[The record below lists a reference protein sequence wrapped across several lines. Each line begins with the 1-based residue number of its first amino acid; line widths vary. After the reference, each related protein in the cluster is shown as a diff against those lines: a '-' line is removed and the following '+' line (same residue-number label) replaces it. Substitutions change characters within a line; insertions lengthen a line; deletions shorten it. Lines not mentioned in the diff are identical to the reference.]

1 MKCIRITLVLM
12 ISLCLLGYSQEGFA
26 QNYPTKPIRV
36 IIPFTAGSTNTLIVR
51 ALQKRLSKELNG
63 ATFVVENIPAGTTK
77 MATLEVMKAEPDGY
91 TLYCVSPEAL
101 MGYFY
106 SGSYNF
112 RAWEEMTYIA
122 QIGYMPYALLEVR
135 ADSPFKTWGDL
146 VNFAKKNPGKL
157 TCGGPAAGGVVNMV
171 AIDTAKNAGIEIK
184 YVPFAGA
191 APSNIALMGGHVN
204 YRVCVSSDAAPN
216 IRAGLTRGL
225 AISNDKRLAEMPD
238 VPTFKE
244 VGFTGLMSE
253 LPPFSYVLYGPPKLP
268 ETLRNQ
274 ISKAVEKS
282 ITDPE
287 YVEYCRSVIIQPVF
301 KDAQTAKQDMKFFA
315 EKVGGR
321 LEVLFP
327 KK

>member
-112 RAWEEMTYIA
+112 RAWE
-122 QIGYMPYALLEVR
+122 
-135 ADSPFKTWGDL
+135 
-146 VNFAKKNPGKL
+146 
-157 TCGGPAAGGVVNMV
+157 
-171 AIDTAKNAGIEIK
+171 
-184 YVPFAGA
+184 
-191 APSNIALMGGHVN
+191 
-204 YRVCVSSDAAPN
+204 
-216 IRAGLTRGL
+216 
-225 AISNDKRLAEMPD
+225 
-238 VPTFKE
+238 
-244 VGFTGLMSE
+244 
-253 LPPFSYVLYGPPKLP
+253 
-268 ETLRNQ
+268 
-274 ISKAVEKS
+274 
-282 ITDPE
+282 
-287 YVEYCRSVIIQPVF
+287 
-301 KDAQTAKQDMKFFA
+301 
-315 EKVGGR
+315 
-321 LEVLFP
+321 
-327 KK
+327 

>member
-1 MKCIRITLVLM
+1 
-12 ISLCLLGYSQEGFA
+12 
-26 QNYPTKPIRV
+26 
-36 IIPFTAGSTNTLIVR
+36 
-51 ALQKRLSKELNG
+51 
-63 ATFVVENIPAGTTK
+63 
-77 MATLEVMKAEPDGY
+77 
-91 TLYCVSPEAL
+91 
-101 MGYFY
+101 
-106 SGSYNF
+106 
-112 RAWEEMTYIA
+112 
-122 QIGYMPYALLEVR
+122 
-135 ADSPFKTWGDL
+135 
-146 VNFAKKNPGKL
+146 
-157 TCGGPAAGGVVNMV
+157 MV